1 MAHSVPMGTIV
12 AATAELSFSS
22 FFGNIRDA
30 IIEIANDFAAFI
42 PQILLGLVL
51 LFLGFVF
58 AKIVAKIVVSSF
70 DKLGIDALLEKAGV
84 TGILD
89 RLGIKIA
96 PGAFIAKLIFL
107 VSMLFVIKIAAQESG
122 IKDVSDIIV
131 SIIAFMPNAITAAI
145 ILLVGF
151 VVADVIQNAINTKLT
166 AIGLEYARTV
176 SKVTFGFIIIL
187 ALTVA
192 LAQVNIQTELLNASV
207 KIVLAAVGLALAL
220 CLGLGLKDI
229 ATNVVSGVY
238 SRDIFESGTEIEFD
252 GEVMV
257 VAGVGPVTTKL
268 RREDGG
274 FVIVPNTKLITEPVR
289 GRS

>member
-89 RLGIKIA
+89 RLGIKVA

-122 IKDVSDIIV
+122 IKDLSDIIV

-187 ALTVA
+187 VLTVA